1 MTMVALGNDRK
12 MQKGGVAEE
21 FWSYIIPIF
30 LFTVKI
36 SLCCSIKWYNIPSIN
51 KGSCWNMKMK
61 HKMRGFLAL
70 LLGVCL
76 LGGCGSGT
84 GTETARESAATKVSE
99 ETENVREMDESVS
112 ADGEMKIH
120 FLDVGQG
127 LAILVQAEGQ
137 TLIYD
142 GGDRDTSSFVVSYLK
157 EQGIERIDYLI
168 SSHYDADHLAG
179 LIGCLGA
186 FPVDTVIASDYVHDS
201 QLYTSFVNALTEK
214 NLEIEHPAV
223 GTVYPLGS
231 GSFQILAPQTVRANE
246 SNDNSVAIKVTNG
259 ANRFIFTGDAEY
271 SSEEAMCQSG
281 IDLECDVLVPGH
293 HGSATATSWTFLQE
307 TVPEYAV
314 ISCGAGN
321 QYGHPHMDTMEKLE
335 SMEIAVYR
343 TDKQGTITVIS
354 DGMDLIWSVDA
365 CNDYSPGDPDD
376 TGTRPAS
383 ERAETSANA
392 SVASVSGTEDQVWI
406 SATGSKYHRNNT
418 CSGMNPD
425 KAVQMS
431 RADAEAKGLKPC
443 KRCY

>member
-1 MTMVALGNDRK
+1 
-12 MQKGGVAEE
+12 
-21 FWSYIIPIF
+21 
-30 LFTVKI
+30 
-36 SLCCSIKWYNIPSIN
+36 
-51 KGSCWNMKMK
+51 MKMK
-61 HKMRGFLAL
+61 NKMRGFFAL
-70 LLGVCL
+70 LLGACL
-76 LGGCGSGT
+76 LGGCGSGAE
-84 GTETARESAATKVSE
+84 TEMARSGAATKVSE
-99 ETENVREMDESVS
+99 EIENVQETDESVT

-157 EQGIERIDYLI
+157 EQGVEQIDYLI

-186 FPVDTVIASDYVHDS
+186 FPVETVIASDYVHDS
-201 QLYTSFVNALTEK
+201 QLYTSFVNAVAEK
-214 NLEIEHPAV
+214 NLEIQHPAV
-223 GTVYPLGS
+223 GTVYPLGA
-231 GSFQILAPQTVRANE
+231 GSFQILAPQTVHANE
-246 SNDNSVAIKVTNG
+246 SNDNSVAIRITNG
-259 ANRFIFTGDAEY
+259 ENSFIFTGDAEH

-307 TVPEYAV
+307 TVPAYAV
-314 ISCGAGN
+314 ISCGTGN

-335 SMEIAVYR
+335 SMEIEVYR
-343 TDKQGTITVIS
+343 TDKQGTIMVVS
-354 DGMDLIWSVDA
+354 DGLNLIWSEDP

-376 TGTRPAS
+376 TGTTSAS
-383 ERAETSANA
+383 ERAETSAHA
-392 SVASVSGTEDQVWI
+392 SSAAVSGTEDQVWI
-406 SATGSKYHRNNT
+406 SATGSKYHKNNT
-418 CSGMNPD
+418 CSGMDPD

-431 RADAEAKGLKPC
+431 QADAEAKGLQPC